1 MNLPVGN
8 DFPGGMDYHG
18 GKLFV
23 TDEREAKVFAYN
35 NDGTRSADDDF
46 AYTGTGNLSGIVFAE
61 QLEAVSHGDRIYI
74 FNHVTSEP
82 TIAEYSYQLLQA
94 PAYIKQRKL
103 NQEILFLSVAYDY
116 TRDDILVLMD
126 YLEGRGT
133 EHTGDD
139 ILKYRINMLES
150 DSIRAEG
157 TDDIG
162 FDVENYHRHLLQYP
176 KAFLLIEGDKDVV
189 GTEAEMLIEKQ
200 PLGYEHLRYI
210 VPFTLYIFMPTQD
223 VNDFSIHPDEDDLI
237 KRLENIQETVRE
249 TIESKDF
256 YNIQLHLWKNSKPTL
271 DEGLEWQG
279 YYDETRYNT
288 DSDLND
294 PYVANDVIAYQGKLY
309 KALEEVDANVI
320 PKGNSSWEEIVN
332 FLEVYSISPPM
343 KISRAIP
350 ATTEQQI
357 RLAVLEVQFYLLYAY
372 DI

>member
-1 MNLPVGN
+1 
-8 DFPGGMDYHG
+8 MDYHG

-23 TDEREAKVFAYN
+23 TDEREAKVFTYN

-46 AYTGTGNLSGIVFAE
+46 DYTGTGNLSGIVFAE

-237 KRLENIQETVRE
+237 KRLESIQETVRE

-271 DEGLEWQG
+271 DEELTWEG
-279 YYDETRYNT
+279 YYDETRYL
-288 DSDLND
+288 SL
-294 PYVANDVIAYQGKLY
+294 IH
-309 KALEEVDANVI
+309 I
-320 PKGNSSWEEIVN
+320 
-332 FLEVYSISPPM
+332 
-343 KISRAIP
+343 
-350 ATTEQQI
+350 
-357 RLAVLEVQFYLLYAY
+357 
-372 DI
+372 